1 VDEPRHKEVVA
12 MRINTNENSVRA
24 QASLNNVEAS
34 RSKSLERL
42 ATALRINR
50 ASDDAAGLSVSESLR
65 SMVRDN
71 QMSQRNASDGL
82 AMLQIAESG
91 SQQITDSLQ
100 RMRELAIQSSNGTL
114 NDRDRKAIQEEF
126 GQLQQHISGVAEST
140 TYNGKSLLA
149 GGASAVSF
157 QVSGSAGAEAT
168 ISFGHATGFSGNLGV
183 GSVDSAAS
191 AREAIAGIDKAI
203 ESMMTMRSGMGAT
216 MNRLDS
222 TVQNL
227 GNTLSNYMDAE
238 SRIRDTDYANETMK
252 LMRDKILGES
262 STAMISQAN
271 QLPAGIMKLLAG

>member
-1 VDEPRHKEVVA
+1 
-12 MRINTNENSVRA
+12 MRINTNENSARV
-24 QASLNNVEAS
+24 QASLKNVEAS

-50 ASDDAAGLSVSESLR
+50 ASDDAAGLSASESLR

-100 RMRELAIQSSNGTL
+100 RMRELAIQSANGTL
-114 NDRDRKAIQEEF
+114 NDRDRKAIQQEF
-126 GQLQQHISGVAEST
+126 AQLQQHISGVAEST

-157 QVSGSAGAEAT
+157 QVSGSAGSEAT

-262 STAMISQAN
+262 STAMVSQAN
-271 QLPAGIMKLLAG
+271 QLPAGIMKLLGG

>member
-1 VDEPRHKEVVA
+1 

-24 QASLNNVEAS
+24 QASLKNVEAS

-82 AMLQIAESG
+82 AMLQVAESG
-91 SQQITDSLQ
+91 GQQITDSLQ
-100 RMRELAIQSSNGTL
+100 RMRELAIQSANGTL

-126 GQLQQHISGVAEST
+126 AQLQQHISGVAEST
-140 TYNGKSLLA
+140 TYNGKSLLT
-149 GGASAVSF
+149 GGASASAVSF
-157 QVSGSAGAEAT
+157 QVSGSAGAGST
-168 ISFGHATGFSGNLGV
+168 VSFANPTDFSGNLGL
-183 GSVDSAAS
+183 GKVDSAAS
-191 AREAIAGIDKAI
+191 ARTAIAGIDKAI
-203 ESMMTMRSGMGAT
+203 ESMMMMRSGMGAT

-227 GNTLSNYMDAE
+227 GNTLPNYVDAE
-238 SRIRDTDYANETMK
+238 SRIRDTDFANETMK
-252 LMRDKILGES
+252 LMRDKILGQTS
-262 STAMISQAN
+262 NAMVSQAN
-271 QLPAGIMKLLAG
+271 QLPAGIMKLLGG